1 VSDDDRGG
9 RVASTADSGRK
20 GVETTVTRLSLP
32 GRHAKP
38 ERALWLTSHDVALG
52 WILAAMAAFGA
63 LVGLVFPWLVASMVV
78 VRDDQELA
86 FRLACV
92 IAGLSVGGF
101 AYGIAKFTLHRA
113 NRHLTALAAY
123 DTLTGLANRRQF
135 VRALDAEL
143 GRADRSGE
151 STSLVIADLD
161 YFKAINDECGH
172 LVGDDVLV
180 AVAAVLKTA
189 VRPSDLVCRIGGEEF
204 ALVLPSTDARTASLV
219 AERVRA
225 AVADMAHDGVR
236 RVTLSCG
243 VATYPADANS
253 PSLLTK
259 RADDAMYAAKR
270 AGRNTVL
277 TWEVATARGAG
288 GVSEG
293 AADSAP

>member
-1 VSDDDRGG
+1 M
-9 RVASTADSGRK
+9 ASTADSGRA
-20 GVETTVTRLSLP
+20 GVETTAARLSLP
-32 GRHAKP
+32 GRPAEP

-63 LVGLVFPWLVASMVV
+63 LVGLVFPWLVAPMVV
-78 VRDDQELA
+78 VRADQELA

-113 NRHLTALAAY
+113 NRRLTTLAAY
-123 DTLTGLANRRQF
+123 DTLTGLANRGQF
-135 VRALDAEL
+135 VRALGAEL

-151 STSLVIADLD
+151 STSLLIADLD
-161 YFKAINDECGH
+161 HFKAINDECGH

-180 AVAAVLKTA
+180 AVAAALKKA

-204 ALVLPSTDARTASLV
+204 ALVLPSTDARTAPLV

-225 AVADMAHDGVR
+225 AVADMTHDGLR

-243 VATYPADANS
+243 VATYPADAGS

-270 AGRNTVL
+270 AGRNRVL
-277 TWEVATARGAG
+277 TWEFATALGAG
-288 GVSEG
+288 DGSASG
-293 AADSAP
+293 ADSGP